1 MHTLVSELTVEE
13 LSSIIEKAV
22 EKKLKAI
29 LEDSDAGLKIKDSV
43 RQRLLSQSINTKNM
57 EYGHSLDEVVQKL
70 GL

>member
-57 EYGHSLDEVVQKL
+57 EYGHSLDEVVQQL